1 MGPGNQG
8 RRSPAW
14 LRALA
19 GIEAGILGGV
29 AMLAWPAVSSLVDL
43 QSIWVVPNLLGSA
56 LSGHAVLHRGFGWV
70 TVAGLGLH
78 LFVAGSVGIC
88 FALVV
93 RESRSR
99 LRAVLLGIITG
110 LCWYYVSQTFFW
122 RRLGVFVMVY
132 SPPRAMLFGHLLFGL
147 TLGWFPN
154 FLRSLRRVFL
164 PGAEV
169 LVETHETAPAP
180 DAVE

>member
-78 LFVAGSVGIC
+78 LFVAGSVGAGTISPDEAPGSDPGSEPG
-88 FALVV
+88 FRTVSS
-93 RESRSR
+93 ESDS
-99 LRAVLLGIITG
+99 
-110 LCWYYVSQTFFW
+110 
-122 RRLGVFVMVY
+122 
-132 SPPRAMLFGHLLFGL
+132 
-147 TLGWFPN
+147 
-154 FLRSLRRVFL
+154 
-164 PGAEV
+164 
-169 LVETHETAPAP
+169 
-180 DAVE
+180 